1 MAFIEFKNVF
11 KEYRGE
17 VNVRAV
23 RDCSFEVEEGEFVVI
38 LGQSGAGKTTI
49 LNMLGGMDNPTEG
62 KIIVDGKRIDK
73 FNNKKLI
80 EYRRHDIG
88 FVFQFYN
95 LIANLTTLENVELAC
110 QLSKDALDPRVILN
124 LVGLDDRMKNF
135 PSQLSGGE
143 QQRVAIAR
151 AIAKNPR
158 VLLCDEPTGALDSET
173 GQRIIDLLLKNC
185 KNMHMTTI
193 LITHNAA
200 ISEVADKVITI
211 KNGTVDNVKI
221 NKKPKKVEEIE
232 WGYYAS

>member
-1 MAFIEFKNVF
+1 MAFIEFKNVS

-221 NKKPKKVEEIE
+221 NKRPKKVEEIE
-232 WGYYAS
+232 W

>member
-1 MAFIEFKNVF
+1 MAYIELKNIE
-11 KEYRGE
+11 KIYHAGE
-17 VNVRAV
+17 VEIKALDNA
-23 RDCSFEVEEGEFVVI
+23 SFDIEKGELVCI
-38 LGQSGAGKTTI
+38 LGPSGAGKTTC
-49 LNMLGGMDNPTEG
+49 LNILGGMDQATSG
-62 KIIVDGKRIDK
+62 HLFVDGVDIVSLTGKD
-73 FNNKKLI
+73 LI
-80 EYRRHDIG
+80 KYRRNDIG

-95 LIANLTTLENVELAC
+95 LIVNLTTLENVELAC

-221 NKKPKKVEEIE
+221 NKRPKKVEEIE
-232 WGYYAS
+232 W